1 MLHDWVSQRREVVR
15 FEGDT
20 GRPLT
25 HISREVPISDFSPPS
40 MEIPHI
46 GGLYLRAISLYT
58 TCIFAVVAAMSLVYG
73 ASVWFQ
79 VLGRNLCRF
88 NRVAGFVWI
97 GRTLLLVRGMT
108 SVIYLSTSNLSVTN
122 ANGLVFFTWQPRSMA
137 THLKATHFNMAN
149 NFWWPTFNSC
159 GTQAFLGNWFTKRML
174 VFGPNNAINNPDDIT
189 LRKDGDL
196 MLYNSSSSPVSILA
210 LHMKAIQFSIL
221 NSIPLAIDDL
231 RRMATRVHVAVASQ
245 SILLARLEPDV
256 PMANT
261 TARQLRCSARYASSG
276 AVYLETA
283 LRNIANSDF
292 FACFGGDFNV
302 ATRQNL
308 VTEARGR
315 RWLATLDNQN
325 DARTTTKRTCGARTG
340 SNTT

>member
-25 HISREVPISDFSPPS
+25 HISREVPIPVFSPPS

-97 GRTLLLVRGMT
+97 GRTLLLVRSMT

-149 NFWWPTFNSC
+149 DFWWPTFNSC

-174 VFGPNNAINNPDDIT
+174 
-189 LRKDGDL
+189 DGDL

-283 LRNIANSDF
+283 LRNIALSDF
-292 FACFGGDFNV
+292 FRMFW
-302 ATRQNL
+302 R
-308 VTEARGR
+308 
-315 RWLATLDNQN
+315 
-325 DARTTTKRTCGARTG
+325 
-340 SNTT
+340 

>member
-1 MLHDWVSQRREVVR
+1 MRARVHKFALNLFAGSGHRRLGRRRLAGNSSNETALREVMATLWAVRLAQYGLNASSRMYFSLQQPVVLSQRREVVR

-73 ASVWFQ
+73 ASVRFQ

-97 GRTLLLVRGMT
+97 GRTLLLVRSMT
-108 SVIYLSTSNLSVTN
+108 SVIYL
-122 ANGLVFFTWQPRSMA
+122 R
-137 THLKATHFNMAN
+137 
-149 NFWWPTFNSC
+149 
-159 GTQAFLGNWFTKRML
+159 
-174 VFGPNNAINNPDDIT
+174 PNNAINNPDDIT

-261 TARQLRCSARYASSG
+261 TARQLRCSARYASNG

-292 FACFGGDFNV
+292 FRMFW
-302 ATRQNL
+302 R
-308 VTEARGR
+308 
-315 RWLATLDNQN
+315 
-325 DARTTTKRTCGARTG
+325 
-340 SNTT
+340 